1 MSLLSSK
8 IIRWF
13 RDLPETNMYS
23 LLIQLVIASAMVI
36 ATVFI
41 HLIGLGI
48 LVRALR
54 APSWHPFL
62 ERLRPIT
69 LLLGASVGIFAI
81 HTVEIWSFALLY
93 LLLGAAGDFEQSL
106 YFSTVT
112 YATIGYGD
120 VLVAQSWRILGAIEG
135 AAGVIMLGW
144 STAFL
149 VSLLAQSK
157 LLKHDWLSAEPTSE
171 RPSSNQHEAG

>member
-1 MSLLSSK
+1 
-8 IIRWF
+8 
-13 RDLPETNMYS
+13 MYS

-41 HLIGLGI
+41 HLVGLAI
-48 LVRALR
+48 LVRILR
-54 APSWHPFL
+54 ARSWHPFL
-62 ERLRPIT
+62 ERVRPIT
-69 LLLGASVGIFAI
+69 LLLGASFGIFAI
-81 HTVEIWSFALLY
+81 HTAEIWLFALLY
-93 LLLGAAGDFEQSL
+93 LLLGAAADFEQSL

-120 VLVAQSWRILGAIEG
+120 VLVAKPWRILGAIEG

-157 LLKHDWLSAEPTSE
+157 LLQHNWLSVEPTPE
-171 RPSSNQHEAG
+171 NPSPDRHNAGRGPPPS

>member
-1 MSLLSSK
+1 
-8 IIRWF
+8 
-13 RDLPETNMYS
+13 MYS
-23 LLIQLVIASAMVI
+23 LIVQLVLASLMVV

-41 HLIGLGI
+41 HLIGLAV
-48 LVRALR
+48 LVRILR
-54 APSWHPFL
+54 SRSWHPIF
-62 ERLRPIT
+62 ERVRPIT
-69 LLLGASVGIFAI
+69 LLLGASIGIFAI
-81 HTVEIWSFALLY
+81 HTIEIWLFALVY
-93 LLLGAAGDFEQSL
+93 LLIGAAGDFEQSL

-120 VLVAQSWRILGAIEG
+120 VLVAKPWRILGAIEG

-157 LLKHDWLSAEPTSE
+157 LLKHDWLSTDGDEPRQDPRANASRDT
-171 RPSSNQHEAG
+171 

>member
-1 MSLLSSK
+1 MEERL
-8 IIRWF
+8 
-13 RDLPETNMYS
+13 YS
-23 LLIQLVIASAMVI
+23 LIIQLSLASLMVVM
-36 ATVFI
+36 TVFI
-41 HLIGLGI
+41 HLIGLAV
-48 LVRALR
+48 LVRVLR
-54 APSWHPFL
+54 SRSWHPL
-62 ERLRPIT
+62 LDRVRPIT
-69 LLLGASVGIFAI
+69 LLLGASIGIFAI
-81 HTVEIWSFALLY
+81 HTVEIWLFALAY

-120 VLVAQSWRILGAIEG
+120 VLVAKPWRILGAIEG

-157 LLKHDWLSAEPTSE
+157 LLKHDWLSEPEPPPRSN
-171 RPSSNQHEAG
+171 PSPSRDPGE

>member
-1 MSLLSSK
+1 
-8 IIRWF
+8 
-13 RDLPETNMYS
+13 
-23 LLIQLVIASAMVI
+23 V
-36 ATVFI
+36 
-41 HLIGLGI
+41 
-48 LVRALR
+48 LR
-54 APSWHPFL
+54 ARSWHPYL

-69 LLLGASVGIFAI
+69 LLLGASIGIFAI
-81 HTVEIWSFALLY
+81 HTIEIWLFALLY
-93 LLLGAAGDFEQSL
+93 VFIGAAGDFEQSL

-120 VLVAQSWRILGAIEG
+120 VLVARPWRILGAIEG

-157 LLKHDWLSAEPTSE
+157 LLKHDWLSEPSDE
-171 RPSSNQHEAG
+171 RAPQ